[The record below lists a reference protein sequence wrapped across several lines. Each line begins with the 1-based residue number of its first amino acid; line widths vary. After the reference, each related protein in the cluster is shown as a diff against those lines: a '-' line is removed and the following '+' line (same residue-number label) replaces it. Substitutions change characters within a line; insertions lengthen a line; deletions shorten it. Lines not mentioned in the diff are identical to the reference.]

1 MYEEVSFRA
10 EETCRKIVV
19 TFKVVPVV
27 ANRSCCGDWRVWTR
41 LLLNVLKI
49 ITHGAK
55 KDNIGFSIVGG
66 LVDHHGRRLYR
77 VSNYCANE
85 LCKIVAEEWEK
96 GSSLDGWSKRWEIAL
111 CKAYERADN
120 AFKDE
125 VLAPKSVGT
134 TALVLIVSP
143 CQIIAANCGD
153 SRAVLCRGTQTIP
166 LTVDHKPDRE
176 DELERITSSGGR
188 ILNWGCLRVEG
199 ILSMSRAIGDHDLKP
214 WVISVPEVTFMTRTD
229 EDECL
234 ILASDGLWDVLSNE
248 EVVRLARKELRQ
260 QRQDVRDSFKRD
272 ARKGKGEP
280 TNIGDDETILANNKV
295 ASNPRNFR
303 VYMII
308 LI

>member
-1 MYEEVSFRA
+1 MEDA
-10 EETCRKIVV
+10 VV
-19 TFKVVPVV
+19 VKVVSESTSTGRVNHIDSERGSMGAPSCQLNPMSGKHPARHMCPKKSDEISDLIVSRERKQSET
-27 ANRSCCGDWRVWTR
+27 RS
-41 LLLNVLKI
+41 
-49 ITHGAK
+49 K
-55 KDNIGFSIVGG
+55 KDNCT
-66 LVDHHGRRLYR
+66 DE
-77 VSNYCANE
+77 VSNCCAKE

-111 CKAYERADN
+111 CKAYESADN

-134 TALVLIVSP
+134 TAVVLIVSP

-188 ILNWGCLRVEG
+188 ILNWGCLRPEG

-214 WVISVPEVTFMTRTD
+214 WVISVPEFTFMTRTD

-280 TNIGDDETILANNKV
+280 TNVGDMKTILANNKV
-295 ASNPRNFR
+295 VSNRSNK
-303 VYMII
+303 
-308 LI
+308 